1 MNWKHR
7 VKIKHLFTKN
17 EDYDSIKSS
26 MKSIYDV
33 LVEDTHFDKFKY
45 RSKFLNILEGK
56 NSQYD
61 VISSLDYANKL
72 LDELYDYADDNKIWI
87 E

>member
-26 MKSIYDV
+26 MKSIYEV
-33 LVEDTHFDKFKY
+33 LTVDPYFKKFVLLN
-45 RSKFLNILEGK
+45 KFIKIPNGD
-56 NSQYD
+56 D

-72 LDELYDYADDNKIWI
+72 LDKLYDYADDNKI
-87 E
+87 